1 MCRALT
7 HYYKF
12 YLALFGALFCL
23 PLKTLA
29 SDVHVVRYSK
39 DELRQQSED
48 QFIRQPNLADA
59 AINKLKEI
67 MITATERQS
76 GGNAS
81 LRDLA
86 LNSREL
92 SKRDWMKKMAS
103 LSFDPDSSSSRVDES
118 LMKKTLMSQGKRAA
132 EITLKNDFPVFQQ
145 FQKGLTFNLNFGDER
160 KNPGKKIRYGLIERD
175 IIPSEKP
182 IQLAAY
188 GSINDLYRS
197 YATQATVIYTI
208 DRVEYPG
215 QEGRPV
221 MPTEPNPDTT
231 SARFSWHK
239 LPSPKMV
246 VKIDS
251 ATNEPTAADS
261 SLSATPGVRIRLSQV
276 DGLVSTQMI
285 LGKKSLEKS
294 LSTEIALPLTS
305 SIKLS
310 QKFDHKLR
318 LSEVTAAGM
327 IEDWYAS
334 KINVVYSPASQ
345 AMRGEWLFARDTIN
359 YGLSAEATS
368 PEHSGVLSRVS
379 LGLNKN
385 F

>member
-1 MCRALT
+1 MRRAST
-7 HYYKF
+7 HYYKL
-12 YLALFGALFCL
+12 YLTLFGALFCL
-23 PLKTLA
+23 PHKTLA
-29 SDVHVVRYSK
+29 SDIHVVRYAK
-39 DELRQQSED
+39 DDLRQQSED
-48 QFIRQPNLADA
+48 QFIRPPSLADV
-59 AINKLKEI
+59 AITKLKEI
-67 MITATERQS
+67 MITATARQS

-103 LSFDPDSSSSRVDES
+103 LSFDPDSSRSRIDES
-118 LMKKTLMSQGKRAA
+118 LMKKTLMSQGKKAA

-175 IIPSEKP
+175 IIPSETP

-215 QEGRPV
+215 QAGRPV
-221 MPTEPNPDTT
+221 MPTEPSPDVT

-239 LPSPKMV
+239 MPSPKMV

-251 ATNEPTAADS
+251 ATNDATAADS
-261 SLSATPGVRIRLSQV
+261 SLSAAPGVRVRMSQV
-276 DGLVSTQMI
+276 DGLVSTQVI
-285 LGKKSLEKS
+285 LGSKSLEKS

-318 LSEVTAAGM
+318 LSEVTAAGL
-327 IEDWYAS
+327 IEDWHES
-334 KINVVYSPASQ
+334 KINVVYSHASQ
-345 AMRGEWLFARDTIN
+345 AMRGEWLFVRDRIN
-359 YGLSAEATS
+359 YGLSAEAAS
-368 PEHSGVLSRVS
+368 LERSGVFSRVS
-379 LGLNKN
+379 LGLNKS